1 MGPLL
6 PLPEEQEDLEQAVL
20 HLQEV
25 PVALAARQV
34 ALVVDLERLPVTM
47 ALSDSRVCLQHLVDR
62 NTPNP
67 PNLLLVDL
75 RSTWA

>member
-25 PVALAARQV
+25 LVALAARQV
-34 ALVVDLERLPVTM
+34 VVVADLARLPVTM
-47 ALSDSRVCLQHLVDR
+47 ALSDFRECLQHLVDR
-62 NTPNP
+62 STPNP
-67 PNLLLVDL
+67 RNLLQVDL
-75 RSTWA
+75 HSTWA